1 MDEIANPFR
10 PSAGARPPALA
21 GREEML
27 RSFAVTVQRAR
38 ARKPTKSIIPIGLRG
53 VGKTVLLNRF
63 VSDAEHEDAMV
74 GYIEVPESEHFL
86 PEFIAATRQ
95 VLLRL
100 DRKYRTSIVIRRA
113 LAAFASFSYTF
124 PDGSAVSVGVDR
136 EVGTADSG
144 HLPRDL
150 TDVLIATGK
159 AAAAHEICIVLAV
172 DEMQFIPT
180 QQLSALIQSLHR
192 CTQLDLPIVLV
203 GTGLPQL
210 PGRLGDAK
218 TYAERMFTF
227 PELGALSYEA
237 TAKAVAEPAFRDGVT
252 CTEGALAAIYERS
265 SGYPFFVQ
273 EWAHDAWN
281 HARGTTINEADVKAV
296 HDVVQ
301 TRLDQNFFRVRFD
314 RLTNAERLYLRAMAE
329 YGSSAR
335 SGDVAEALGKP
346 VESVGKVRESLIRK
360 GMIFSKEHGIAT
372 FSVPLFDD
380 FMKRIMPLSIPTMD
394 L

>member
-21 GREEML
+21 GREELL

-38 ARKPTKSIIPIGLRG
+38 ALKPTKGIIPIGLRG

-63 VSDAEHEDAMV
+63 VSDAEHEDASV
-74 GYIEVPESEHFL
+74 GYVEAPESGQFL
-86 PEFIAATRQ
+86 SAFIAATRQ

-100 DRKYRTSIVIRRA
+100 DSKHRTSAIIRRA
-113 LAAFASFSYTF
+113 LASFASFSYTF
-124 PDGSAVSVGVDR
+124 PDGSAVSIGVER
-136 EVGTADSG
+136 EPGTADSG

-150 TDVLIATGK
+150 TDVLIATGN
-159 AAAAHEICIVLAV
+159 AAAAHKSCIVLAI
-172 DEMQFIPT
+172 DEMQLIPT
-180 QQLSALIQSLHR
+180 QYLSALIQSLHR

-237 TAKAVAEPAFRDGVT
+237 TAKAVAEPASDYGVT

-265 SGYPFFVQ
+265 SGYPFFIQ

-281 HARGTTINEADVKAV
+281 YAQAATIDEPDVKAV

-329 YGSSAR
+329 FGQTAR
-335 SGDVAEALGKP
+335 SGDVAEALAKP

-360 GMIFSKEHGIAT
+360 GMIFSKEHGVAA
-372 FSVPLFDD
+372 FSVPLFDT
-380 FMKRIMPLSIPTMD
+380 FMKRTMPFSAPKFRI
-394 L
+394 